1 MNKSVLKLTIIGS
14 IVFLLASC
22 SVKETVD
29 DIDKKAIERWNA
41 LIEGDYKKAYSYIAP
56 SYKQLEDFSA
66 FSNRMNVAQLHITWN
81 KVELNNKKCEPEVCE
96 VNLKLN
102 YTYQF
107 PKRSMGEA
115 TATTDVKENWIKSD
129 EKWYYLPAE
138 KKGI

>member
-66 FSNRMNVAQLHITWN
+66 FSNRMNAAQLQITWN
-81 KVELNNKKCEPEVCE
+81 KAEFNDKQCEPEVCE
-96 VNLKLN
+96 VSIDLN
-102 YTYQF
+102 YTYRF
-107 PKRSMGEA
+107 PKRSMGE
-115 TATTDVKENWIKSD
+115 TNATTVVKENWIKSD
-129 EKWYYLPAE
+129 GKWYYLPAE
-138 KKGI
+138 KKSL